1 MFGNT
6 ASNKSNIFE
15 KGWCKFVSKNF
26 IPDYFSIDWENLLNS
41 DELSGDNSTQLYLE
55 TVSLLLDTYVPFK
68 RFDKCKCK
76 SKPWITLGLQ
86 KSISVENKLLT
97 KFCNKKNPMPK
108 EEIQIKCENY
118 RNLLSTHMK

>member
-26 IPDYFSIDWENLLNS
+26 IPDYFSIDWEDLLNS
-41 DELSGDNSTQLYLE
+41 DELSGDNSTQFYLE

-86 KSISVENKLLT
+86 KSISVENKLLSFVIRRT
-97 KFCNKKNPMPK
+97 LCQRRKFRLNAKTIETYFPP
-108 EEIQIKCENY
+108 I
-118 RNLLSTHMK
+118 